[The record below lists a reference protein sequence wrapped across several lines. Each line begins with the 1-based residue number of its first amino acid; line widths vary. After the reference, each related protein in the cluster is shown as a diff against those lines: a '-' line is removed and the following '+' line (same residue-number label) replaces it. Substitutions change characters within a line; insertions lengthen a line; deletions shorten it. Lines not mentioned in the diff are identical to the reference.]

1 MTQMSKGQ
9 RVTGEERESMAA
21 DLAHRY
27 QSGESIRDLAQSTGR
42 SYGFVHRMLTESGTR
57 LRGRGGSSRGR
68 GASADA

>member
-21 DLAHRY
+21 DLAQRY

-42 SYGFVHRMLTESGTR
+42 SYGFVHRMLTESGTT

-68 GASADA
+68 AASADA